1 MNFMICDANF
11 NKITFIDW
19 SQMFIMLKHYVFN
32 DLSYAIT
39 MFNVPL
45 KNDLKCFEQLVINL
59 MVHDI
64 NFSKVTFIHW
74 SQRPRLN

>member
-45 KNDLKCFEQLVINL
+45 KKWFKMFWTTSNQLNGSW
-59 MVHDI
+59 H
-64 NFSKVTFIHW
+64 
-74 SQRPRLN
+74 